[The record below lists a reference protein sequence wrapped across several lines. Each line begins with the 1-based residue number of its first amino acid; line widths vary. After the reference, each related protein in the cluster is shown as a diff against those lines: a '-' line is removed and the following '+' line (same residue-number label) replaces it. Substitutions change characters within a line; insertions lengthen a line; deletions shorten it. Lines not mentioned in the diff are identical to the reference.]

1 MKKWILF
8 TTVTLWIISIPLII
22 LGVDKYIEAKDNRL
36 RNDFNRAIQSI
47 FNGREYIDVVYSGR
61 KVGFEKK
68 AIPNKPTKRNIPQ
81 DEESIRLL
89 GDLDKRALNR
99 WKEDYGDLTK
109 MYRIKNNQ
117 NEWEV
122 PYEEEDGWELI
133 KMSSSYDS
141 DGNSL
146 LV

>member
-68 AIPNKPTKRNIPQ
+68 AIPNMGGKTKCAMLSER
-81 DEESIRLL
+81 SV
-89 GDLDKRALNR
+89 A
-99 WKEDYGDLTK
+99 
-109 MYRIKNNQ
+109 
-117 NEWEV
+117 
-122 PYEEEDGWELI
+122 
-133 KMSSSYDS
+133 
-141 DGNSL
+141 
-146 LV
+146 